1 MKKAI
6 IIGAVCIVAI
16 VGYFGISPIV
26 ASKMM
31 EKNFSEVTTNVANK
45 SNIEIKDI
53 SYQASL
59 TGATAYT
66 TFHAYGQPQEAQFK
80 VKHEISTVPF
90 YTKTDGS
97 SLAAAY
103 VKSTLAEDNFS
114 TEALEQINNAFN
126 NQAPVILE
134 TVVDYN
140 GAYHLTLTVNP
151 AELQE
156 NQKTLKFSGLNGN
169 FNVSKDGKHVAGK
182 AQIQS
187 MAMGSEGSAVQL
199 ADFATNIDQTNNDA
213 GLWVGKSDINIAN
226 INAQTPMGE
235 FNVNQVS
242 MEANASDQVQT
253 LEYLMKFAIKEIVS
267 PQGFPLAVNSVD
279 YQVKVN
285 NIDSPAMAKLLK
297 ALEEMQRKLQSNT
310 PEQSQQ
316 LMQQFSAQNSE
327 SFEQLLRANPH
338 MTQNLNVATAQGP
351 VNMDVDVNF
360 SGFPQ
365 DKTIASLDTP
375 AQLVQYIS
383 GSLNAKS
390 PLAILLMT
398 PLAPQLEAFQQQGFL
413 KIEGDTALINA
424 TLKDSQLT
432 LNDKPIPLQF

>member
-1 MKKAI
+1 
-6 IIGAVCIVAI
+6 
-16 VGYFGISPIV
+16 
-26 ASKMM
+26 
-31 EKNFSEVTTNVANK
+31 
-45 SNIEIKDI
+45 
-53 SYQASL
+53 
-59 TGATAYT
+59 
-66 TFHAYGQPQEAQFK
+66 
-80 VKHEISTVPF
+80 
-90 YTKTDGS
+90 
-97 SLAAAY
+97 
-103 VKSTLAEDNFS
+103 
-114 TEALEQINNAFN
+114 
-126 NQAPVILE
+126 
-134 TVVDYN
+134 
-140 GAYHLTLTVNP
+140 
-151 AELQE
+151 
-156 NQKTLKFSGLNGN
+156 
-169 FNVSKDGKHVAGK
+169 
-182 AQIQS
+182 
-187 MAMGSEGSAVQL
+187 
-199 ADFATNIDQTNNDA
+199 
-213 GLWVGKSDINIAN
+213 
-226 INAQTPMGE
+226 MGE

-413 KIEGDTALINA
+413 QTKSIASINFISSH
-424 TLKDSQLT
+424 TLQG
-432 LNDKPIPLQF
+432 